1 MYLWRCVM
9 TDEQE
14 IIPLEDERKLSYL
27 LRHHKELQPEVI
39 KWATQMLTEA
49 RKDWADMRATSI
61 ETIISLDRRKEA
73 KRRASIK
80 DEKYIPFREYFK
92 KVQHKKFIEYQKHGK
107 VLIASDFVRYF
118 LKNKAKLKDIPYKNT
133 NLENKL
139 RSLAQAN
146 NREFKKASA

>member
-9 TDEQE
+9 SDEEE
-14 IIPLEDERKLSYL
+14 IIPLKFERKLSYL
-27 LRHHKELQPEVI
+27 LRQHQELQPI
-39 KWATQMLTEA
+39 ILSWAKEMLAEE
-49 RKDWADMRATSI
+49 RKTWEEIHATSI
-61 ETIISLDRRKEA
+61 EAIISYDRKAEARRK
-73 KRRASIK
+73 ASIK

-92 KVQHKKFIEYQKHGK
+92 KLQRKKFIEYQKQGK
-107 VLIASDFVRYF
+107 TLTASAFVRHF
-118 LKNKAKLKDIPYKNT
+118 LKKQATNVDIPYKNT

>member
-1 MYLWRCVM
+1 M

-27 LRHHKELQPEVI
+27 LRHHKELQPI
-39 KWATQMLTEA
+39 ILSWAKEMLAEE
-49 RKDWADMRATSI
+49 RKTWEEIRATSI
-61 ETIISLDRRKEA
+61 EAIISYDRKAEARRK
-73 KRRASIK
+73 ASIK
-80 DEKYIPFREYFK
+80 DEKYISFREYFK
-92 KVQHKKFIEYQKHGK
+92 KLQHKKFIDYQKQGK
-107 VLIASDFVRYF
+107 VLTASAFVRYF

>member
-1 MYLWRCVM
+1 MS
-9 TDEQE
+9 DEEE
-14 IIPLEDERKLSYL
+14 IIPLEYKRKLSYL
-27 LRHHKELQPEVI
+27 LRHHKELQPI
-39 KWATQMLTEA
+39 ILSWAKEMLAEE
-49 RKDWADMRATSI
+49 RKTWEEIRATSI

-73 KRRASIK
+73 KRKASIK

-118 LKNKAKLKDIPYKNT
+118 LKNKAKTVDIPYKNT